1 MSRQL
6 RGVIQWCWEQRLG
19 QASIPSRVA
28 RSTPITDHGTPK
40 YTVSQA
46 REERQQQWSAAD
58 GARPCTRRCACTGA
72 RAAVRWRCCG
82 RHCEHGQIYCA
93 QGCAQQARKES
104 VRRAGARHQ
113 RTRNGRRSHADRQ
126 AQYRALLQ
134 KVTHQGPPLCANQVQ
149 PWVPG
154 LPEFPG
160 GPDKETPN
168 VVLSIPLLLPL
179 PQLLSV
185 AIPSYGMPASSTTNA
200 KSSVASDHSQT
211 TPFHTCHFCKTVQSR
226 YLRRLFL
233 FELRRG
239 HPSRIKRGPP

>member
-1 MSRQL
+1 MGLPNTQFHKQGKSASSNGLQRRRTALHTAL
-6 RGVIQWCWEQRLG
+6 RM
-19 QASIPSRVA
+19 
-28 RSTPITDHGTPK
+28 
-40 YTVSQA
+40 Y
-46 REERQQQWSAAD
+46 
-58 GARPCTRRCACTGA
+58 RCA
-72 RAAVRWRCCG
+72 RCGQVALLC

-185 AIPSYGMPASSTTNA
+185 AIPSYGMPASSTTNTQSSAA
-200 KSSVASDHSQT
+200 KNPSQS